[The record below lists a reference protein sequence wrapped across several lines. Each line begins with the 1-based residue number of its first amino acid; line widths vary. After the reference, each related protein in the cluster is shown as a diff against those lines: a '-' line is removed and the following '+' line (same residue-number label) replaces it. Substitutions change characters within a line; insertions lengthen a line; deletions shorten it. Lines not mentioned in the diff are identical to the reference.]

1 MCCILCKQKCF
12 VLAQKAAKEVTFV
25 LLFQR
30 GAELLAFWG
39 MMGAKKGCIGMK
51 TNRWITSW
59 HVVCFLISRWQ
70 PTVLWP
76 MGDDD
81 FLRWTSGAFFCTR
94 ESISWAESICPAPS
108 LYPSPFVLLW
118 VINENEEARRS
129 EEPLISLDLLW
140 IINLWPCV
148 IYSTLVTCFSHNFLH
163 KEIPSH
169 ISYWVL

>member
-12 VLAQKAAKEVTFV
+12 VLAQKAAKELTFV

-39 MMGAKKGCIGMK
+39 MMVGAKKGCIGME

-59 HVVCFLISRWQ
+59 HIVCFLISRWQ
-70 PTVLWP
+70 PTVFWP

-81 FLRWTSGAFFCTR
+81 FLRWTSGAFFWTR
-94 ESISWAESICPAPS
+94 ESTSWAKFCT
-108 LYPSPFVLLW
+108 LTPFVLLW
-118 VINENEEARRS
+118 VINENEEAIRS

-148 IYSTLVTCFSHNFLH
+148 IYITLVRCFSHNFLH

-169 ISYWVL
+169 ISNGGL

>member
-12 VLAQKAAKEVTFV
+12 VLAQKAVKEVTFV

-30 GAELLAFWG
+30 GAELLAFGG
-39 MMGAKKGCIGMK
+39 MIRAKKGCIGIK

-59 HVVCFLISRWQ
+59 HVVWFLISRCQ
-70 PTVLWP
+70 PTVFWP

-118 VINENEEARRS
+118 VINENEEAIRS

-148 IYSTLVTCFSHNFLH
+148 IYSTLVRCFSQNFLH

-169 ISYWVL
+169 ISYGVL